1 MRYTTIEQSLKTCI
15 SLSDKLN
22 YKGVLMEIDFFG
34 GIEDKTKA
42 TILKAALKEIAEH
55 GYANATTR
63 GIAKTAGVANGLVF
77 YHFKDKKTLY
87 AELINLIQGA
97 GIEKAYLTPADFSNF
112 YAWLRDIM
120 SRKVRFSVEH
130 PEVYKVFIEYIR
142 LFPDAY
148 EHLLQKV
155 NSLPQTHPPQM
166 TLEQEICY
174 AALEGI
180 INRLAEQYR
189 QGKITSEQFLAIAI
203 QKAEEYI
210 NYFERGAK
218 S

>member
-1 MRYTTIEQSLKTCI
+1 
-15 SLSDKLN
+15 
-22 YKGVLMEIDFFG
+22 MEKDFFN

-87 AELINLIQGA
+87 NELIEYIQDVSIA
-97 GIEKAYLTPADFSNF
+97 NVYLSPDGYTNF
-112 YAWLRDIM
+112 YSWLRDMM
-120 SRKVRFSVEH
+120 SRKVTFNAEK
-130 PEVYKVFIEYIR
+130 PEIYKVFTEYIR
-142 LFPDAY
+142 LFPNAY
-148 EHLLQKV
+148 EQLLRKREQ
-155 NSLPQTHPPQM
+155 SPLMQTLNI

-174 AALEGI
+174 SAIDGTT
-180 INRLAEQYR
+180 NRLAEQYR
-189 QGKITSEQFLAIAI
+189 QGKISSEQFLAIGI

>member
-1 MRYTTIEQSLKTCI
+1 
-15 SLSDKLN
+15 
-22 YKGVLMEIDFFG
+22 MEIDFFS

-42 TILKAALKEIAEH
+42 TILKAALKEFAEH

-97 GIEKAYLTPADFSNF
+97 GIEKAYLTPADFTDF
-112 YAWLRDIM
+112 YEWLRDVM
-120 SRKVRFSVEH
+120 SKKVRFSVEH
-130 PEVYKVFIEYIR
+130 PEVYKVFTEYVR
-142 LFPDAY
+142 LYPDAY
-148 EHLLQKV
+148 EQLLHKV
-155 NSLPQTHPPQM
+155 SRSPLTQTPQM

-180 INRLAEQYR
+180 SNRLAEQYK
-189 QGKITSEQFLAIAI
+189 QGKISSEQFLALGI

-210 NYFERGAK
+210 NYFEKLANP
-218 S
+218 